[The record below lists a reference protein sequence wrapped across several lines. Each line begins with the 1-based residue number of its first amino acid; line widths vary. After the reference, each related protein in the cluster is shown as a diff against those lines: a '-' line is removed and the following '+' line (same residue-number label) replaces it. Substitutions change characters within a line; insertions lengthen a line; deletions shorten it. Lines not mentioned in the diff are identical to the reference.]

1 MGSCT
6 DLVATVT
13 YPLRRLYGGDFT
25 VAPVSVLVDP
35 IRALR
40 VFGLEEGGSFSE
52 KVLYIYNK
60 QLEEADLVVISK
72 CDLLDEAR
80 LASLRAAIAARFPGK
95 EILAVSPRDGINL
108 DAWFAKS
115 RQRGAG
121 GGESD
126 GGGLHDL
133 CGW

>member
-1 MGSCT
+1 MPNQSGAAQT
-6 DLVATVT
+6 WW
-13 YPLRRLYGGDFT
+13 RRGRIRSGGFTGGDFT

-40 VFGLEEGGSFSE
+40 VFGLEKGGSFSE

-80 LASLRAAIAARFPGK
+80 LASLRAGIAARFPGK
-95 EILAVSPRDGINL
+95 EIVAVSPRDGITG
-108 DAWFAKS
+108 
-115 RQRGAG
+115 RVV
-121 GGESD
+121 
-126 GGGLHDL
+126 
-133 CGW
+133 